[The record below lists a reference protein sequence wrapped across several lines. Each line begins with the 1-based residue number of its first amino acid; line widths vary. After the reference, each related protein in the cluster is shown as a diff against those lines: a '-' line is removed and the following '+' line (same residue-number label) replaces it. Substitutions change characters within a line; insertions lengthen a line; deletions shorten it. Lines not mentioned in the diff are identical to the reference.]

1 MRKITLFASIIL
13 FNCALCTL
21 SGNAQ
26 PIYMS
31 NKIKYTGIEELKTY
45 NLYNKK
51 DNPACNLRINFF
63 YPEIEN
69 NKDLQERL
77 QSLFISSFFG
87 NEYAGFSPQKA
98 VKSYSKTYVENYKNA
113 FEQSGY
119 QEEIK
124 QVKENGEDFYT
135 FEKKMQNTILF
146 NQGNLVSQVI
156 NIYENT
162 GGAHG
167 ASSTKGMVIDINTGK
182 KLEYEDVFQVE
193 MEEAISELLLFE
205 LMSARNYP
213 NREALAED
221 GFDFEVIRPTGNF
234 VADDKG
240 VTFIYNPYELGA
252 YILGIVEI
260 AVPYSDLFLYV
271 KPESTLYR
279 WARNH
284 IPIDEDDYY

>member
-1 MRKITLFASIIL
+1 
-13 FNCALCTL
+13 
-21 SGNAQ
+21 
-26 PIYMS
+26 MS